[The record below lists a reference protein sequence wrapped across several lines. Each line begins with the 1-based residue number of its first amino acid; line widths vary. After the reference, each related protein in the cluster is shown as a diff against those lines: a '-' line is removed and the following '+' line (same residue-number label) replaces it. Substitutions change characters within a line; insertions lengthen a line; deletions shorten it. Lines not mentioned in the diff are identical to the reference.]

1 MATWVQGTPEGDWTS
16 MAVPSDG
23 SYGIEE
29 GLVYSFPV
37 RCAGGDYEIVQG
49 LDVSKAIGEKI
60 EGSERELKDERD
72 TVKEL
77 LPS

>member
-1 MATWVQGTPEGDWTS
+1 

-37 RCAGGDYEIVQG
+37 RCSGGDYEIVQG
-49 LDVSKAIGEKI
+49 LDIGEPIAEKMKA
-60 EGSERELKDERD
+60 SEKELLDERD
-72 TVKEL
+72 TVKDL
-77 LPS
+77 LPT